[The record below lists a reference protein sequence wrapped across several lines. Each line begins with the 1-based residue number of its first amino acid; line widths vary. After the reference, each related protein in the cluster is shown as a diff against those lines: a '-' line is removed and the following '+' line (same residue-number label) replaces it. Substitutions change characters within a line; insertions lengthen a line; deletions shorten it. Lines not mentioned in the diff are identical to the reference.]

1 MKAGRTPLSGK
12 PEGRAIGIDGPAAGL
27 DMDPQDPGHVVEDQ
41 SAVFA
46 WLADPATHG
55 VSTQRIDTHG
65 AVVVLAG
72 EKAFKAKRAV
82 RFPFMDYS
90 TLARRR
96 AACEAEVAV
105 NAPHAPGVYL
115 GVVPVTRE
123 TTGSL
128 KLGGVGEAVE
138 WLVAMRRFDEDATL
152 DRIAARGSLDPAVV
166 VALASAVAASHE
178 AASVREAGPAIASL
192 ASYISQNRAAFAEA
206 PDLFPADRAER
217 LSRASEATL
226 QRLRPLMEARGAA
239 GRVRRCHGDLHLRNI
254 VLIDGCPTLFDAIEF
269 DEAIATGDVLYDLA
283 FLLMDLLARDHA
295 GEANALMNRYLWA
308 SDAADLDGLAALPL
322 FLSLRAV
329 IRAKVLAAGLSSL
342 PHEQRPEARRDVE
355 RYFGLAED
363 FMREIPPRLV
373 AVGGL
378 SGTGKSTLAAALA
391 PHVGRAPGAIHLRT
405 DIERK
410 RLYGVPETQRLPASA
425 YTQEASDAVYAV
437 LWRKAA
443 AVLAAGFAVVADA
456 VHARPED
463 REAIARVAREAGVP
477 FTGLWLFAPVE
488 LLFDRVEVRTGDAS
502 DADVAV
508 VRSQVAIEPGQ
519 IAWAA
524 VDASGTPQHVLEAAL
539 RASGAA
545 A

>member
-1 MKAGRTPLSGK
+1 
-12 PEGRAIGIDGPAAGL
+12 
-27 DMDPQDPGHVVEDQ
+27 MDSEDPGHVVEDQ

-55 VSTQRIDTHG
+55 VSTRRIDTHG

-96 AACEAEVAV
+96 AACEAEVSI

-123 TTGSL
+123 PTGSL
-128 KLGGVGEAVE
+128 ALGGVGEAVE

-152 DRIAARGSLDPAVV
+152 DRVAARGPLDPALV
-166 VALASAVAASHE
+166 VALASAVAASH
-178 AASVREAGPAIASL
+178 AAAPVREAGPAIASL
-192 ASYISQNRAAFAEA
+192 ASYLSQNRAAFAES
-206 PDLFPADRAER
+206 PDLFPTDRAER
-217 LSRASEATL
+217 LSQASEAAL
-226 QRLRPLMEARGAA
+226 ERLRPLLEARGAA

-254 VLIDGCPTLFDAIEF
+254 VLIDGRPTLFDAIEF

-283 FLLMDLLARDHA
+283 FLLMDLLARDHV
-295 GEANALMNRYLWA
+295 GEANAVLNRYLWS
-308 SDAADLDGLAALPL
+308 SDAADLEGLAALPL

-342 PHEQRPEARRDVE
+342 PQKERPAARQDVQ
-355 RYFGLAED
+355 RYFALAED

-373 AVGGL
+373 AVGGV

-391 PHVGRAPGAIHLRT
+391 PHLGRAPGAIHLRT

-410 RLYGVPETQRLPASA
+410 RLYEVPETHRLPASA

-437 LWRKAA
+437 LSRKAA
-443 AVLAAGFAVVADA
+443 TVLAAGFAVVADA
-456 VHARPED
+456 VHARPAE
-463 REAIARVAREAGVP
+463 REAIARVAREGGVA
-477 FTGLWLFAPVE
+477 FMGLWLVAPVG
-488 LLFDRVEVRTGDAS
+488 LLVDRVERRRGDAS
-502 DADVAV
+502 DADAAV
-508 VRSQVAIEPGQ
+508 VRSQVARERGPVE
-519 IAWAA
+519 WAA
-524 VDASGTPQHVLEAAL
+524 VDASGTLQNVIEAAL
-539 RASGAA
+539 RTIAA
-545 A
+545 AE